1 MYAVRFTSRAQPDL
15 RALPAQ
21 VVQRDYP
28 RIQALAHEPRP
39 SGAKKLTGEKDIW
52 RIRVG
57 DYRVLYRI
65 EDDVRIVEVSNVGHR
80 KDIYL

>member
-1 MYAVRFTSRAQPDL
+1 MYAVTFRPRAQ
-15 RALPAQ
+15 REIRSLPAP
-21 VVQRDYP
+21 VVGRLMP
-28 RIQALAHEPRP
+28 RIAALVSDPRP
-39 SGAKKLTGEKDIW
+39 AGAKKLSGEKDIW

-65 EDDVRIVEVSNVGHR
+65 DDAIRIVDVRNVGHR